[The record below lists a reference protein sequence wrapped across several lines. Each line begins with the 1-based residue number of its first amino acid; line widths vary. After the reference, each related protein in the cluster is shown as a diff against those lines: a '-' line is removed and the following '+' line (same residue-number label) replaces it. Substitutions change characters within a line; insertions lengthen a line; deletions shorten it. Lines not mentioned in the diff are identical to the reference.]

1 MATVWNIIKKY
12 ASQIGLTYNASG
24 KTYNESGVNYGGKL
38 TTRWNTQ
45 TKN

>member
-24 KTYNESGVNYGGKL
+24 KTYNEQNVNYGGKL
-38 TTRWNTQ
+38 STQ
-45 TKN
+45 WSIQNKS

>member
-12 ASQIGLTYNASG
+12 ATQIGLIYNAPG
-24 KTYNESGVNYGGKL
+24 KTYNQSGYNYGGKL
-38 TTRWNTQ
+38 TTSWNKQ